1 MNHISMSKS
10 PGTLLIV
17 EDEEGLKKVLRD
29 LLKKTC
35 PRIEVASNGK
45 EALEVIQKGEIDV
58 VVSDLNMPIMNGLEL
73 LKNVREAGLE
83 IPFIVLT
90 GYGDKEKAIQAL
102 RLGATDFLDK
112 PFDSAEFIQVV
123 KKAAELT
130 QAIREVAEEVEGLYA
145 ASKISNE
152 KRIRLK
158 EMKKSI
164 LMMRETSKIYD
175 K

>member
-1 MNHISMSKS
+1 M
-10 PGTLLIV
+10 
-17 EDEEGLKKVLRD
+17 
-29 LLKKTC
+29 
-35 PRIEVASNGK
+35 
-45 EALEVIQKGEIDV
+45 
-58 VVSDLNMPIMNGLEL
+58 
-73 LKNVREAGLE
+73 
-83 IPFIVLT
+83 
-90 GYGDKEKAIQAL
+90 
-102 RLGATDFLDK
+102 
-112 PFDSAEFIQVV
+112 V

>member
-90 GYGDKEKAIQAL
+90 GYGDKEKQFKLCDWVQQI
-102 RLGATDFLDK
+102 F
-112 PFDSAEFIQVV
+112 
-123 KKAAELT
+123 
-130 QAIREVAEEVEGLYA
+130 
-145 ASKISNE
+145 
-152 KRIRLK
+152 
-158 EMKKSI
+158 
-164 LMMRETSKIYD
+164 
-175 K
+175 